1 MINGAFPDNELAFG
15 SKIAA
20 RAYAG
25 APAQRSQAAFGL
37 CAGGHGHRKLLIVVS
52 TRLERVATRNL
63 SGEAMINDGD
73 SITLK
78 GERIRLRG
86 IDAPE
91 YQPDLS
97 EGWRILFLRQLSR
110 EALARLA
117 KAGLIYRGWER
128 DRYDRLLA
136 VCAAGGVEL
145 NRRQVEQ
152 GWAVAYGDYGD
163 AEAAAWLGRSMGRL
177 IQRPRDW
184 RVRHGGMAEGEHDLL
199 AKFVNWL
206 KAIIFSFS

>member
-1 MINGAFPDNELAFG
+1 M
-15 SKIAA
+15 SWRSA
-20 RAYAG
+20 RG
-25 APAQRSQAAFGL
+25 FRRRHAPAPPRSLIRRLFDYALAAAIIL
-37 CAGGHGHRKLLIVVS
+37 LLIMVS
-52 TRLERVATRNL
+52 ARLERVATRNL
-63 SGEAMINDGD
+63 SGDAVINDGD

-91 YQPDLS
+91 YNQTCDKDGAS
-97 EGWRILFLRQLSR
+97 YSCGRLSR

-117 KAGLIYRGWER
+117 KAGPVSCEGWER

-136 VCAAGGVEL
+136 ICTAGGVEL
-145 NRRQVEQ
+145 NRRQIEQ

-163 AEAAAWLGRSMGRL
+163 AEATARQKKLGLWAGSFE
-177 IQRPRDW
+177 RPRDW
-184 RVRHGGMAEGEHDLL
+184 RVEHGGMAEGEHDLL

-206 KAIIFSFS
+206 KAIFSFS

>member
-1 MINGAFPDNELAFG
+1 MSWRSARG
-15 SKIAA
+15 SLP
-20 RAYAG
+20 RH
-25 APAQRSQAAFGL
+25 APAPRRGALRRLFDYALAA
-37 CAGGHGHRKLLIVVS
+37 AIIAMLIVVS
-52 TRLERVATRNL
+52 SRLERVATRNL
-63 SGEAMINDGD
+63 SGEAVINDGD

-91 YQPDLS
+91 YNQTCRKDGAS
-97 EGWRILFLRQLSR
+97 YSCGRLSR

-117 KAGLIYRGWER
+117 KAGPVSCAGWER

-136 VCAAGGVEL
+136 VCTAGGVDL

-163 AEAAAWLGRSMGRL
+163 AEAIARRQKIGLWAGSFE
-177 IQRPRDW
+177 RPRDW
-184 RVRHGGMAEGEHDLL
+184 RVEHGGMAEGEHDLL

-206 KAIIFSFS
+206 KAIFSFS